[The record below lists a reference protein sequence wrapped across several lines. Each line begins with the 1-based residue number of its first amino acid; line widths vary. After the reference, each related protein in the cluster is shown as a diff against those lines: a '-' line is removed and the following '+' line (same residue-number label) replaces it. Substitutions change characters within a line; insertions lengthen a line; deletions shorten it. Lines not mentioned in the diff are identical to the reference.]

1 MNHNPLPPDDSWE
14 SDAVWRLLD
23 QSPMKTA
30 SARFAADTVCLARL
44 AVDDAPWWS
53 RLFAPAPI
61 AGLAGVT
68 AALSFAAFFWLGP
81 MSESDAPLAALQSAQ
96 ADANLAQANLA
107 RAQALVGRGFISK
120 ADIDQRTAARDG
132 HPGTVSTSLATRP
145 FSNDAGVHRS
155 IAGFGA

>member
-30 SARFAADTVCLARL
+30 SARFSSDTVRLARL

-53 RLFAPAPI
+53 RLFTPAPI

-81 MSESDAPLAALQSAQ
+81 MSEPDAPLVALQSAQ
-96 ADANLAQANLA
+96 AVAIQEIAETETLIAAVDHLDDFSDKELIS
-107 RAQALVGRGFISK
+107 LIGF
-120 ADIDQRTAARDG
+120 
-132 HPGTVSTSLATRP
+132 
-145 FSNDAGVHRS
+145 
-155 IAGFGA
+155 

>member
-23 QSPMKTA
+23 QSPMKTV
-30 SARFAADTVCLARL
+30 SARFASDTVRLARL
-44 AVDDAPWWS
+44 AVDDSPWWS

-81 MSESDAPLAALQSAQ
+81 MSEPDAPLAALQSAQ
-96 ADANLAQANLA
+96 AVAIQEIAETETLIAAVDHLDDFSDKELIS
-107 RAQALVGRGFISK
+107 LIGF
-120 ADIDQRTAARDG
+120 
-132 HPGTVSTSLATRP
+132 
-145 FSNDAGVHRS
+145 
-155 IAGFGA
+155 

>member
-14 SDAVWRLLD
+14 TDTVWRLLD

-30 SARFAADTVCLARL
+30 SPRFAADTVRLARL

-68 AALSFAAFFWLGP
+68 AAFSFAAFFWLGP
-81 MSESDAPLAALQSAQ
+81 LSESQTPLAALQSAQ
-96 ADANLAQANLA
+96 AVAIQEIAETETLIAAVDHLDDFSDKELIS
-107 RAQALVGRGFISK
+107 LIGF
-120 ADIDQRTAARDG
+120 
-132 HPGTVSTSLATRP
+132 
-145 FSNDAGVHRS
+145 
-155 IAGFGA
+155 